1 MTSEK
6 QKVALGSIVASA
18 GLTIAKAAVGLTSGS
33 LAILSEAAHSLID
46 FVATVITYFAVRVGD
61 KPADEEHHYGHGK
74 IESVAALGATAL
86 LFLLSG
92 VVAWEAVQRLFGAHP
107 HAVVA
112 TPIAF
117 LVIAASMVVDF
128 FRARALSQT
137 ASRTSSQALE
147 ADALHFSSDLWSSL
161 AVLVGLGGV
170 AAGFPLADAAAA
182 LAVSILICVAGWR
195 LGRRTIDTLT
205 DTAPP
210 GIADRI
216 ARIARRIGGV
226 VEVERVRAREVGNRL
241 FVDLVLGVSRALPL
255 DRVAA
260 LKEEIERAIRRE
272 LPKAEVTVATEP
284 RALDDESMLDRIM
297 VIARNQGCAVHHV
310 TVHDLRDK
318 LAISLDLEVDGTLSL
333 AQAHAI
339 ADALEAA
346 IHAELGADTEVET
359 HIEPLQAGGIAGR
372 DAAAALQAEIGETI
386 GALAGP
392 GGPIGDIHD
401 VRVRETPRGLVV
413 NFHCYA
419 DAELPI
425 DAVHL
430 AVDALERKLKEERA
444 DVHRAIGHAEP
455 ARRQGAPNQSTDSA
469 NQSRQS

>member
-6 QKVALGSIVASA
+6 QKVALGSIAASA
-18 GLTIAKAAVGLTSGS
+18 GLTIAKTVVGLTSGS

-46 FVATVITYFAVRVGD
+46 FVATVITYFAVRVSD

-74 IESVAALGATAL
+74 VESLAALGATAL

-92 VVAWEAVQRLFGAHP
+92 VVAWEAVQRLWGAHP
-107 HAVVA
+107 HIVEA
-112 TPIAF
+112 TPAAF
-117 LVIAASMVVDF
+117 IVIATSIVVDF

-137 ASRTSSQALE
+137 ANRTSSQALE

-161 AVLVGLGGV
+161 AVLIGLAGV

-182 LAVSILICVAGWR
+182 LAVSALICIAGWR

-210 GIADRI
+210 GIAGQI

-226 VEVERVRAREVGNRL
+226 VAVERVRAREVGDRL
-241 FVDLVLGVSRALPL
+241 FVDLVLGVSRTLPL

-260 LKEEIERAIRRE
+260 LKEEVERAIRRE

-284 RALDDESMLDRIM
+284 RALDDESVLERIM

-310 TVHDLRDK
+310 TMHQLQDK
-318 LAISLDLEVDGTLSL
+318 LAVSLDLEVDGTLSL
-333 AQAHAI
+333 AEAHAI

-346 IHAELGADTEVET
+346 IRAEFGADIEVET

-372 DAAAALQAEIGETI
+372 NAAHPLQAEIAQTI
-386 GALAGP
+386 RALASA
-392 GGPIGDIHD
+392 GGAIRDIHA
-401 VRVRETPRGLVV
+401 VRVRETSRGLVV

-430 AVDALERKLKEERA
+430 AVDTLERKLKEKRP
-444 DVHRAIGHAEP
+444 DVRRAIGHAEP
-455 ARRQGAPNQSTDSA
+455 PERHRAENRAG
-469 NQSRQS
+469 